1 MLVVG
6 VLVLYYS
13 AVLLLTGQSVLPF
26 PIDTSPQISAQS
38 EQWAGYVARS
48 SLLTPKPTVTNVSG
62 SWTVP
67 AIPSTSEDTFSGVW
81 VGIGGFGESTL
92 IQAGTLQ
99 QCADG
104 RVTYYAWYEHLP
116 ALAVRIT
123 DLHVSPGDIIL
134 ASISL
139 VDEAA
144 NTWFVEINDVT
155 KGESFEKTLVYNSSR
170 LSGEW
175 IVERPSIR
183 QRVSNLSDFGSVTF
197 FECYATV
204 GNTTGAIADFPRY
217 KLDMYTSENVHI
229 ANTSSLSSDG
239 SSFTVTRL
247 LSQGARNPQIQGLS
261 LYSHALVV
269 EYKREIRHRN
279 RIASFP

>member
-1 MLVVG
+1 MLIAG
-6 VLVLYYS
+6 VLVVYYA
-13 AVLLLTGQSVLPF
+13 AVLLLTGQSIFPF
-26 PIDTSPQISAQS
+26 PINTPAQISGRS

-48 SLLTPKPTVTNVSG
+48 SLLIPQSTVTSVSG

-67 AIPSTSEDTFSGVW
+67 TIPPTSDDTYAGVW
-81 VGIGGFGESTL
+81 VGIGGFNENTL
-92 IQAGTLQ
+92 IQTGTLQ
-99 QCADG
+99 QCVDG
-104 RVTYYAWYEHLP
+104 SVTYYAWYELIP
-116 ALAVRIT
+116 AHAVRIP
-123 DLHVSPGDIIL
+123 DLHVSPSDTIS

-139 VDEAA
+139 VDGNA

-155 KGESFEKTLVYNSSR
+155 KGESFKRTLVYNSSR

-175 IVERPSIR
+175 IVETPAIN
-183 QRVSNLSDFGSVTF
+183 QKVSNLSDFGSVTF
-197 FECYATV
+197 TECFATV
-204 GNTTGAIADFPRY
+204 GNITGTITDFPRY
-217 KLDMYTSENVHI
+217 KLDMYASGNVFL
-229 ANTSSLSSDG
+229 ANASSLSSDG